1 MAVSPIKSIGIIG
14 LKSELDKV
22 INVCGNS
29 GEFQPD
35 DPLNFYSDTKGFV
48 PVQDKNPYTEPLSD
62 FSETLKA
69 AGITPEIVDVHDLID
84 SNEQVLDR
92 VEAMDKELTR
102 LISTTT
108 DLNQRID
115 QCKLS
120 IEETSHF
127 VGMGMDFDKIFAC
140 KFIKA
145 NFGRLPKEGYDK
157 LDNYKNDPYIS
168 FFICTEDEMYYW
180 GVYVTPID
188 KADEIDRIF
197 SGLYFEH
204 CDTEQF
210 HGSPEQSI
218 KIFENHLQAL
228 MKDKD
233 TAQTELEHF
242 CKYNR
247 TDINRYYSKISELEL
262 FSSIKKNAMLYNKSF
277 ILVGWVPSDCAD
289 ELVSKL
295 EALDSIECSLTDG
308 KEELK
313 HSPPIKLK
321 NNFFSRPYEYFV
333 DMYGLPCYNEP
344 DPTFFVSL
352 TFTILFGIMFGDV
365 GQGIILIIAGYLMWK
380 LKKMDIGKI
389 LIPCGISAT
398 LFGFVYG
405 SVFGFEELLD
415 PLYHAVGMSGKPVP
429 VLESATS
436 LVIVAAGIGVFL
448 VFFAMLLNVISSF
461 KRHDKGRAIFHP
473 SGLCGIVFY
482 VSLVVGMLC
491 TLFGIP
497 VMNIFYVL
505 FLIVLPLVLI
515 YLGEPLSKLIN
526 GEKNWK
532 PAKWGEFLVQSFFE
546 LFETLLS
553 YVTNTMS
560 YLRIG
565 TFVLVHA
572 GMMLV
577 FFTLAELL
585 GAPGSI
591 PYIILIV
598 FGNAFV
604 ILLEAT
610 LVTIQVL
617 RLEYYELFS
626 RFYIGDGRAFKP
638 VRLSNASHR

>member
-22 INVCGNS
+22 INICGES
-29 GEFQPD
+29 GAFQPD
-35 DPLNFYSDTKGFV
+35 DPLNFYSDTRGFV
-48 PVQDKNPYTEPLSD
+48 PVSDKNPYTEPLSD
-62 FSETLKA
+62 FTETLKV

-84 SNEQVLDR
+84 SNEQVIDR
-92 VEAMDKELTR
+92 VESMEQELAR
-102 LISTTT
+102 LIAEKA

-115 QCKLS
+115 QCKRS

-127 VGMGMDFDKIFAC
+127 VGIGMNFDKIFSC
-140 KFIKA
+140 QFIKA
-145 NFGRLPKEGYDK
+145 NFGRLPKESYEK
-157 LDNYKNDPYIS
+157 LDNYKDDPYIS
-168 FFICTEDEMYYW
+168 FFICTEDETHYW
-180 GVYVTPID
+180 GVYVTPINKSND
-188 KADEIDRIF
+188 IDRIF

-204 CDTEQF
+204 CDVEDF
-210 HGSPEQSI
+210 HGTPEQSI
-218 KIFENHLQAL
+218 EILETHLQAL
-228 MKDKD
+228 LKDEDVASTKLD
-233 TAQTELEHF
+233 NYY
-242 CKYNR
+242 KYNK
-247 TDINRYYSKISELEL
+247 TDINRYFSKITELEL
-262 FSSIKKNAMLYNKSF
+262 YSSIKNSAMLYNKSF
-277 ILVGWVPSDCAD
+277 VLVGWVPSENAD
-289 ELVSKL
+289 KLVEELESI
-295 EALDSIECSLTDG
+295 DSIECSLTDG

-321 NNFFSRPYEYFV
+321 NNFFSKPYEYFV

-344 DPTFFVSL
+344 DPTLFVSI

-365 GQGIILIIAGYLMWK
+365 GQGIVLVIAGWLMWK
-380 LKKMDIGKI
+380 FKRMDIGKI
-389 LIPCGISAT
+389 LIPCGVSGT
-398 LFGFVYG
+398 VFGFVYG
-405 SVFGFEELLD
+405 SVFGFEEALD
-415 PLYHAVGMSGKPVP
+415 PLYHAIGMSGKPVT

-436 LVIVAAGIGVFL
+436 LVLVAAGIGVFL

-461 KRHDKGRAIFHP
+461 RRRDFGRAIFNS
-473 SGLCGIVFY
+473 SGICGMVFY
-482 VSLVVGMLC
+482 LSLIGGLLA

-497 VMNIFYVL
+497 VMNIFYVIFL
-505 FLIVLPLVLI
+505 LIVPLVLI

-532 PAKWGEFLVQSFFE
+532 PEKWGEYLVQSFFE

-565 TFVLVHA
+565 AFVLVHA

-577 FFTLAELL
+577 FFTLADLV
-585 GAPGSI
+585 GPAGSVQ
-591 PYIILIV
+591 YIIMVI

-626 RFYIGDGRAFKP
+626 RFYIGEGRAFKP
-638 VRLSNASHR
+638 VRLKSR

>member
-14 LKSELDKV
+14 LRSELDKV
-22 INVCGNS
+22 INICGRS

-35 DPLNFYSDTKGFV
+35 DPLNFYSDTRGFM
-48 PVQDKNPYTEPLSD
+48 PVTDKNPYSEPLSD
-62 FSETLKA
+62 FTETLNL
-69 AGITPEIVDVHDLID
+69 AGIKPDIIDVRDVID

-92 VEAMDKELTR
+92 IEAMNRELER
-102 LISTTT
+102 LIATRA

-115 QCKLS
+115 QCKRS

-127 VGMGMDFDKIFAC
+127 VGMDMDFDKIFSC
-140 KFIKA
+140 EFIKA
-145 NFGRLPKEGYDK
+145 NFGRLPRDSYQK
-157 LDNYKNDPYIS
+157 LDNYKDDPYIS
-168 FFICTEDEMYYW
+168 FFICTEDETHYW

-188 KADEIDRIF
+188 KSEDIDRIF

-204 CDTEQF
+204 CDVEGF
-210 HGSPEQSI
+210 HGTPEKSLEILQS
-218 KIFENHLQAL
+218 HLNAL
-228 MKDKD
+228 LE
-233 TAQTELEHF
+233 ELDVADSKLESY
-242 CKYNR
+242 CKYNK
-247 TDINRYYSKISELEL
+247 TDINRYFSKISELEL
-262 FSSIKKNAMLYNKSF
+262 YSDIKKNAMFYHKSF
-277 ILVGWVPSDCAD
+277 VLVGWVPADCAD
-289 ELVSKL
+289 ELVSQL
-295 EALDSIECSLTDG
+295 EAVESIECSLTDG

-321 NNFFSRPYEYFV
+321 NNFFSKPYEFFI

-365 GQGIILIIAGYLMWK
+365 GQGIILSIAGYLMWK
-380 LKKMDIGKI
+380 FKRMDIGKI
-389 LIPCGISAT
+389 LMPCGVSAT

-405 SVFGFEELLD
+405 SVFGFEEALD

-429 VLESATS
+429 VLESATM
-436 LVIVAAGIGVFL
+436 LVVLAAGIGVFL
-448 VFFAMLLNVISSF
+448 VLFAMFLNVFSSF
-461 KRHDKGRAIFHP
+461 KRHDFGRAIFHP
-473 SGLCGIVFY
+473 SGICGIVFY
-482 VSLVVGMLC
+482 AALVSGMLC

-497 VMNIFYVL
+497 VMNIWYVL
-505 FLIVLPLVLI
+505 GLIVVPLILI

-526 GEKNWK
+526 GDKNWK
-532 PAKWGEFLVQSFFE
+532 PEKWGEFLVQSFFE

-560 YLRIG
+560 YLRVG

-585 GAPGSI
+585 GEPGSVA
-591 PYIILIV
+591 YIIMVV

-604 ILLEAT
+604 MVLEAT

-617 RLEYYELFS
+617 RLEYYEMFS
-626 RFYIGDGRAFKP
+626 RFYIGDGRPFKP
-638 VRLSNASHR
+638 VRLNRK